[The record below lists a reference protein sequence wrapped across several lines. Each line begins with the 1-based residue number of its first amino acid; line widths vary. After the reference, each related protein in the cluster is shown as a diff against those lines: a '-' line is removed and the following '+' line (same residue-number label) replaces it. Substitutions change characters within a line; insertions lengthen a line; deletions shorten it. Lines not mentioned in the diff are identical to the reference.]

1 MLNITEDILKSIEV
15 YEDNL
20 QKYKDGVLDNFKS
33 FSAFMGIYKERLTE
47 TYMIRPRIPGGVV
60 TLEQLKVISNIA
72 KKYGENKVR
81 FTTRQDI
88 QFHSVKIDY
97 IDKVLNE
104 LIEAGLTTKGAGG
117 DSVRNVACSPLSG
130 VSKDDVFDVTP
141 YMKEVANYMLV
152 DPSNLS
158 LPRKYKIS
166 FSNSPE
172 DTVNATVSDI
182 GFIAKVVEGKRGFE
196 VYIGGGL
203 GGGARVA
210 LKIED
215 FIEEGEALYYVQAL
229 REVFAREGDRTNRS
243 RARLRFVRQRIGDE
257 EFVKVFRE
265 ELKKVKA
272 EENLKLNIK
281 INEDTAIYNL
291 NQEEAIF
298 EEKYKNIV
306 FPQKQKGYYSL
317 YIHPQ
322 NGNMITDDLDKV
334 LDYLSTLNYE
344 VSIRLSMTQGFY
356 VRDLKVNEVREL
368 INITKVFSSRFNIE
382 NSITCA
388 GPTICNFGINHSQ
401 GLLYKLIETF
411 KDKTPEVKDTLP
423 RIFLSGCHNSCG
435 AHQKGLIGLTGR
447 KKRTEDGMVPTYTI
461 SFNGM
466 VGANIAK
473 FGEVFGEI
481 PAKKLPD
488 FFLELSVIKAC
499 SNYKDFTLFIE
510 NNKTEVKALI
520 EKYSVIESLSENPDI
535 YSDFI

>member
-20 QKYKDGVLDNFKS
+20 QKYKDGDLDNFKS

-60 TLEQLKVISNIA
+60 TLEQLKAISKIA

-104 LIEAGLTTKGAGG
+104 LIESGLTTKGAGG

-130 VSKDDVFDVTP
+130 VSKEDVFDVTP

-152 DPSNLS
+152 DPTNLS

-182 GFIAKVVEGKRGFE
+182 GFIAKVVEGKRGFQ

-215 FIEEGEALYYVQAL
+215 FIEDSKVLYYVQAL

-243 RARLRFVRQRIGDE
+243 RARLRFVRQRMGDE
-257 EFVKVFRE
+257 EFIKVFRE

-272 EENLKLNIK
+272 EGNLKLNIK
-281 INEDTAIYNL
+281 TNEDTAKYNL

-298 EEKYKNIV
+298 EEKYKNIIL
-306 FPQKQKGYYSL
+306 PQKQKGYYSL

-334 LDYLSTLNYE
+334 IGYLSTLNYKF
-344 VSIRLSMTQGFY
+344 SIRLSMTQGFY
-356 VRDLKVNEVREL
+356 VRDLKENEVREL
-368 INITKVFSSRFNIE
+368 VNITKVFSSVFNIE

-401 GLLYKLIETF
+401 GLLNKIIETF
-411 KDKTPEVKDTLP
+411 KDKTPEVKDALP

-473 FGEVFGEI
+473 FGEVFGEVV
-481 PAKKLPD
+481 AKKLPD
-488 FFLELSVIKAC
+488 FFLELAVLKA
-499 SNYKDFTLFIE
+499 STNYKDFTLFIE
-510 NNKTEVKALI
+510 SKETEVKALI